1 VATERIPAVEA
12 PRSAEAI
19 ERDWYENVYAGDD
32 VPQLTIRALVMG
44 MVLGGFLSVSN
55 VYIGLK
61 AGWSLGVAITS
72 CILAYSIFATFH
84 RLFPKWFPAF
94 GILENN
100 AMQSC
105 ASAAGYMTGAGL
117 VNAIPAL
124 MMLNPEAV
132 PGIWPT
138 MIWVLVISWLG
149 VFLAV
154 PAKRQMI
161 NVEQLPYP
169 SGIAAAATM
178 KALHGQGGKAE
189 RQARAL
195 GLAALFGCVVT
206 WMRDA
211 EATWLKVKELA
222 WMPKW
227 APFTE
232 LVSPTWAPWLT
243 YPKIRATWGTDLIP
257 VGTRTL
263 NQFTMSL
270 EGSLLFVA
278 SGAILGFRQAWSMML
293 GAVINYCV
301 LAPMMMD
308 AGIIPDHGGSALRRI
323 SSWSL
328 WIGVPMM
335 VTSGLLLFFLQWK
348 TVVRAFSTLTT
359 FFTRKHSADDPME
372 RIEVPGSWFLGG
384 MLVLGAAAVY
394 LGHAIF
400 NITWWMGAIA
410 VLLTFFLVM
419 VAGRATGET
428 DITPT
433 GPLSKITQLSFGA
446 IKPGDISTNLMTAN
460 ITAGACSHAGDLL
473 TDLKSGYLLGAKPR
487 QQFLAQFF
495 GVLAGGLVVV
505 PVFFLLVP
513 NASVLGT
520 EQWPAPAAQT
530 WRGVAELLSKGVG
543 SLHPT
548 ARIGLLIG
556 SLVGIA
562 LPLLEMAFPK
572 QRKFI
577 PAATGLGIA
586 FTINGFN
593 AIMMFIGSLGALW
606 LSRSKP
612 AVHEE
617 YTVPVASGII
627 AGESLMGVLIALL
640 VVTKVLG

>member
-1 VATERIPAVEA
+1 VATEPVPREEPART
-12 PRSAEAI
+12 PEAI
-19 ERDWYENVYAGDD
+19 ERDWYENVYAGDG
-32 VPQLTIRALVMG
+32 VPQLTPRALVMG

-61 AGWSLGVAITS
+61 AGWSMGVAITS
-72 CILAYSIFATFH
+72 CILAYAIFATFH
-84 RLFPKWFPAF
+84 RAFPRWFPAF
-94 GILENN
+94 GMLENN

-124 MMLNPEAV
+124 MMLNPAAV
-132 PGIWPT
+132 PGMWQV

-169 SGIAAAATM
+169 SGIAAATTLR
-178 KALHGQGGKAE
+178 ALHGEGGKAE

-195 GLAALFGCVVT
+195 MLAALLGSIIT

-211 EATWLKVKELA
+211 QAKWLATTRLE
-222 WMPKW
+222 WMPSW
-227 APFTE
+227 APFRE
-232 LVSPTWAPWLT
+232 LAAPVWAPWLK
-243 YPKIRATWGTDLIP
+243 YPRIRATWGTDWIP
-257 VGTRTL
+257 IGGHKL
-263 NQFTMSL
+263 NELTMSF

-278 SGAILGFRQAWSMML
+278 SGAIIGFRQAWSMML

-301 LAPMMMD
+301 LAPIMMN
-308 AGIIPDHGGSALRRI
+308 AGIIASSGGSALRRI

-335 VTSGLLLFFLQWK
+335 VTSGLLLFFMQWK
-348 TVVRAFSTLTT
+348 TVVRAFGTLAA
-359 FFTRKHSADDPME
+359 FLKRRGSADDPME

-384 MLVLGAAAVY
+384 MLVLGAAAVF
-394 LGHAIF
+394 LGHSLF
-400 NITWWMGAIA
+400 QITWWMGVIA
-410 VLLTFFLVM
+410 VLMTLFLVI
-419 VAGRATGET
+419 VAGRAVGET

-433 GPLSKITQLSFGA
+433 GPLSKITQLTFGA

-487 QQFLAQFF
+487 QQFIAQFF
-495 GVLAGGLVVV
+495 GVVAGAVVVV

-520 EQWPAPAAQT
+520 EQWPAPAAQV

-548 ARIGLLIG
+548 ARIGLLVGGLI
-556 SLVGIA
+556 GIA
-562 LPLLEMAFPK
+562 LPLLEMAFPRHK
-572 QRKFI
+572 KYI

-586 FTINGFN
+586 FTINGYN
-593 AIMMFIGSLGALW
+593 AIMMFLGALAA
-606 LSRSKP
+606 LILARSKP
-612 AVHEE
+612 QVHEE

-640 VVTKVLG
+640 VVAKVLG